1 MGQQAIVNQAAF
13 DIGQMT
19 EQKLRQRSRLKA
31 CAGTHI
37 FCKIKPNRTEH
48 HVYEKDNRLNLI
60 WPRKRGQAVAQFWLL
75 LDKCKGLVT
84 LSWFLLF
91 FDILVCFNPI
101 TIRCAQGRNPA

>member
-1 MGQQAIVNQAAF
+1 MRSPSAAIGSGHRGDCLVAGPWNIQTTHGYIEADLSIKEQALQKVAAAGQAV
-13 DIGQMT
+13 
-19 EQKLRQRSRLKA
+19 
-31 CAGTHI
+31 
-37 FCKIKPNRTEH
+37 
-48 HVYEKDNRLNLI
+48 I
-60 WPRKRGQAVAQFWLL
+60 WPRKRVQAVAQFWLL